1 MIPIVIFYLYSLKSN
16 KQKLGLLSPTI
27 ATGQQS
33 VLERKAKKRMKE
45 AEFRKASETKVV
57 DEGPKLYIYED
68 YILEKYIVK
77 VMDPFRID
85 LTFTS

>member
-1 MIPIVIFYLYSLKSN
+1 MIFYLYSLKSY
-16 KQKLGLLSPTI
+16 KQKFRLLSPTF

-33 VLERKAKKRMKE
+33 DLKRKAKMRMKE

-57 DEGPKLYIYED
+57 DEGLKLYICED
-68 YILEKYIVK
+68 YILEKCIVK
-77 VMDPFRID
+77 VMYPFRID

>member
-1 MIPIVIFYLYSLKSN
+1 MQILRQLFAWF
-16 KQKLGLLSPTI
+16 

-33 VLERKAKKRMKE
+33 DLERMGKMRMKE
-45 AEFRKASETKVV
+45 AEFRKAFETKVV
-57 DEGPKLYIYED
+57 DEGLRLYICED